1 MPGGANIQQVAGKLE
16 GVFTHLALGTVD
28 AYSVYVSR
36 FKGSYVL
43 HEHDKD
49 EMYIVLEGDAAIE
62 FADGHGV
69 TLKANDTLVVP
80 AGVKHRS
87 TSEQGAL
94 VLIFKYSGMFAEY

>member
-1 MPGGANIQQVAGKLE
+1 MPERANILQVAGKLE
-16 GVFTHLALGTVD
+16 GYYTHLILGDVD

-36 FKGSYVL
+36 FKGNYIL

-49 EMYIVLEGDAAIE
+49 EMYVVLEGEASIE

-69 TLKANDTLVVP
+69 TLKANDTLVIR

-94 VLIFKYSGMFAEY
+94 VLMFKYSGMFAEY